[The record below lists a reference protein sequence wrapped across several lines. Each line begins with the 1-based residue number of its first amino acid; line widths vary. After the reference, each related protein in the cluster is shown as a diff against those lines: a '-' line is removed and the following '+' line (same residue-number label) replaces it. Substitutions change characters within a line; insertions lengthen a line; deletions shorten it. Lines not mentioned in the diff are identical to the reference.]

1 MELEDKPFLN
11 HNYALVP
18 VGFCQRCVLKN
29 CKIRPPLFDVSS
41 YILLEM
47 NLASHLAAAAAEL
60 LPFCSPFGSLLLFK
74 APPTLRCRLLMLL
87 GARLGS
93 HSR

>member
-11 HNYALVP
+11 HNYAFVS
-18 VGFCQRCVLKN
+18 VGFCWHCVLKN
-29 CKIRPPLFDVSS
+29 CKIRPPLFGVSS

-47 NLASHLAAAAAEL
+47 NLASHLAVPAAEL
-60 LPFCSPFGSLLLFK
+60 LPFCSPFGSLLPFK

-93 HSR
+93 HSW